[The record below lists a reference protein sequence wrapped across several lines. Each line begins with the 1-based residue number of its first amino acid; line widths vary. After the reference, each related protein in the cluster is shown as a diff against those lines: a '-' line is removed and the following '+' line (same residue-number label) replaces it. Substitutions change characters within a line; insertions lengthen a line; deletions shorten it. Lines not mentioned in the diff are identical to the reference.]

1 MTDRL
6 ERIEALIESNA
17 KSIEAL
23 THQMNQDRDEAK
35 QDRTEMKKI
44 LEHQRRDR
52 AHVFEWMARLAAA
65 QADFYEAQTYYMT
78 QSEQMH
84 EKLTEILNRLTPD
97 SWIAIAFYR
106 VGKGRSLFYSPYSDK
121 NTRKSLKAA
130 LVSGE
135 LSS

>member
-23 THQMNQDRDEAK
+23 TYQMNQDRDEAK
-35 QDRTEMKKI
+35 QDRAEIKKI

-65 QADFYEAQTYYMT
+65 QADFYEAQAYYMT
-78 QSEQMH
+78 QSEQID

-97 SWIAIAFYR
+97 S
-106 VGKGRSLFYSPYSDK
+106 
-121 NTRKSLKAA
+121 
-130 LVSGE
+130 
-135 LSS
+135 

>member
-35 QDRTEMKKI
+35 QDRAEMKKI

-65 QADFYEAQTYYMT
+65 QADFYEAQTYHMT
-78 QSEQMH
+78 QYEQID
-84 EKLTEILNRLTPD
+84 EKLTEILNRLAPE
-97 SWIAIAFYR
+97 S
-106 VGKGRSLFYSPYSDK
+106 
-121 NTRKSLKAA
+121 
-130 LVSGE
+130 
-135 LSS
+135 